1 MKQKQTLILLLLM
14 FAMTAWAQDAVYLLG
29 TDGKTDAN
37 HASATLTKNDKGA
50 FVGEVIFEEK
60 RFCIATKLL
69 ESDDWKTI
77 KKYWYGAMMDDPLG
91 NGIMINQSK
100 TIWGEKEYID
110 EGMAENSIK
119 SGFEL
124 MEGTTSGGG
133 GGIDFSKPLWVKVT
147 FEDTNIGQITVYKSK
162 TDDPD
167 YDSGEV
173 PGGDEDDGT
182 TPAQDIDLS
191 TGVHFTITL
200 PEAGSLKQRLEN
212 EIAQT
217 DYDLVDFLTLKGKFG
232 AKDLAYLKEQ
242 KGLVSQ
248 LRYLDLTDVEL
259 VYDDDEV
266 YYTTVTDDGGDLP
279 VGIVNYYY
287 YYYTLSAENKD
298 EAGGGGQFDGTS
310 TTTITYCRR
319 NDLSYAFS
327 DMEYLQQVKLP
338 KTLPGLGAGIFYQ
351 CAKLD
356 KVTFPAAATYIGDN
370 AFENTTGGYFPELR
384 RTLKGVDLPESVNSL
399 GANAMRGVGFRT
411 IDLSHIS
418 KLGDGCLKETNI
430 TEINLNPDVKT
441 IAASAFSGCDRIASV
456 TIPATLEEI
465 GDEAFKGCENLSSIT
480 FAGQVE
486 TIGKQAFDGCKKL
499 TAVSINA
506 KHIGESSFAY
516 CNLRSVEVADGAKSI
531 GKFAFNGNRTLTTV
545 TAPNTLEEIG
555 SHAFNGWMEFGV
567 GYYDTPYISNLPAE
581 NGVKY
586 IGSVAY
592 LYTGG
597 SKLEVKEGT
606 LGIADDFLKNH
617 EVEVDEYSGSTISG
631 WTAPTT
637 ITFPTT
643 LRVIGKQSF
652 LKNTNITTIEL
663 PASLEKIGYKA
674 FMDCSKLKGSITI
687 PASTEQLG
695 GYAFSETAITR
706 VYYNAVEAKM
716 IAPSSASET
725 SGHIF
730 PTSLT
735 RAIIGEG
742 VKVIPEELFANS
754 SNLSRVQMPSTV
766 ETIGSYAF
774 AGCTSLSHID
784 LPASLQ
790 QLGNYAFAQNGLTS
804 MAVYMAEPIALE
816 PQTFFESAQIALLQV
831 PNGSLTAYQGSSW
844 TAAFQKIEQFDGA
857 SDTEAIAESTT
868 VSVSQSVTET
878 TDLSGTV
885 VDGIYIT
892 LDTEGSGDGYNA
904 SEGCIVINSQTT
916 TEGITAASA
925 SGANDLTVKNQL
937 QGMMFEVPA
946 GQGIVTVDC
955 QTLGTRALF
964 VKAGTQEPKKVVL
977 ATRNTMDVDYNVA
990 EPTRIFIYAADDEV
1004 MPSRGMGHEQEPTAY
1019 ANTNSVKLYA
1029 ISVKPGEGTGISAI
1043 NSDKSIDG
1051 HDVYFD
1057 LSGRRVMAPQ
1067 KGVYVKNGRK
1077 VVVK

>member
-1 MKQKQTLILLLLM
+1 MNQKQTLILLLLM

-29 TDGKTDAN
+29 TDGKMDAN

-50 FVGEVIFEEK
+50 FVGEVTFQEK
-60 RFCIATKLL
+60 RFRIATKLV
-69 ESDDWKTI
+69 ENDSWDAI
-77 KKYWYGAMMDDPLG
+77 KNYWYGANKEDPYG
-91 NGIMINQSK
+91 GGIIINQAK
-100 TIWGEKEYID
+100 NIWGLKSFED
-110 EGMAENSIK
+110 EGIAEWFINE
-119 SGFEL
+119 GFEIL
-124 MEGTTSGGG
+124 EETTIGG
-133 GGIDFSKPLWVKVT
+133 GGIDFSQPLWVKVT
-147 FEDTNIGQITVYKSK
+147 FENTNIGQITVYKSK

-173 PGGDEDDGT
+173 PSGDEDDGT

-266 YYTTVTDDGGDLP
+266 YYTAVTDDGGDLP
-279 VGIVNYYY
+279 QGIVNYYY

-298 EAGGGGQFDGTS
+298 EAGGSGHFDGTS
-310 TTTITYCRR
+310 TTTKTYCRR
-319 NDLSYAFS
+319 NDLSFAFC

-370 AFENTTGGYFPELR
+370 AFENTTGGYFSELR
-384 RTLKGVDLPESVNSL
+384 RTLKGVDLPESVDSL

-411 IDLSHIS
+411 IDLSRIS
-418 KLGDGCLKETNI
+418 KLGEGCLKETNI

-441 IAASAFSGCDRIASV
+441 IAASAFSGCNRLESV
-456 TIPATLEEI
+456 TIPATIDRI
-465 GDEAFKGCENLSSIT
+465 GDGAFMDCENLSSIT

-486 TIGKQAFDGCKKL
+486 SIGKEAFARCKKL
-499 TAVSINA
+499 TKVSINA
-506 KHIGESSFAY
+506 KEIGEKAFAY
-516 CNLRSVEVADGAKSI
+516 CDLTGVEIADGAKKI
-531 GKFAFNGNRTLTTV
+531 GKLAFDRNRQLASV
-545 TAPNTLEEIG
+545 NVPNTLEEIG
-555 SHAFNGWMEFGV
+555 SHAFNGWGEYGV
-567 GYYDTPYISNLPAE
+567 GVYDTPFITNLPVE
-581 NGVKY
+581 DGVKY
-586 IGSVAY
+586 IANVAY
-592 LYTGG
+592 IYMGG
-597 SKLEVKEGT
+597 SDLKFKASTVGV
-606 LGIADDFLKNH
+606 ADAFLKNH
-617 EVEVDEYSGSTISG
+617 RCVIDDSENDWGHSSYFEG
-631 WTAPTT
+631 WTAPST
-637 ITFPTT
+637 IIMPST
-643 LRVIGKQSF
+643 LRILGNKCF
-652 LKNTNITTIEL
+652 ADAKITTIDL
-663 PASLEKIGYKA
+663 PEKLEKLGEGA
-674 FMDCSKLKGSITI
+674 LDCSDLKGSITI
-687 PASTEQLG
+687 PAGVTYFG
-695 GYAFSETAITR
+695 GAGGKITR
-706 VYYNAVEAKM
+706 VYYNAVNAEKH
-716 IAPSSASET
+716 
-725 SGHIF
+725 GDF

-742 VKVIPEELFANS
+742 VKVIPDGLFENC

-766 ETIGSYAF
+766 ETIGNYAF

-816 PQTFFESAQIALLQV
+816 SYTFFESAQIPLLQV
-831 PNGSLTAYQGSSW
+831 PNGSLAAYQGSSW
-844 TAAFQKIEQFDGA
+844 TAAFKKIEQFDGA

-1043 NSDKSIDG
+1043 NSDKLIDG

-1067 KGVYVKNGRK
+1067 KGVYVKNGKK

>member
-1 MKQKQTLILLLLM
+1 MK
-14 FAMTAWAQDAVYLLG
+14 
-29 TDGKTDAN
+29 
-37 HASATLTKNDKGA
+37 
-50 FVGEVIFEEK
+50 
-60 RFCIATKLL
+60 
-69 ESDDWKTI
+69 
-77 KKYWYGAMMDDPLG
+77 
-91 NGIMINQSK
+91 
-100 TIWGEKEYID
+100 
-110 EGMAENSIK
+110 
-119 SGFEL
+119 
-124 MEGTTSGGG
+124 
-133 GGIDFSKPLWVKVT
+133 
-147 FEDTNIGQITVYKSK
+147 
-162 TDDPD
+162 
-167 YDSGEV
+167 
-173 PGGDEDDGT
+173 
-182 TPAQDIDLS
+182 
-191 TGVHFTITL
+191 
-200 PEAGSLKQRLEN
+200 
-212 EIAQT
+212 
-217 DYDLVDFLTLKGKFG
+217 
-232 AKDLAYLKEQ
+232 
-242 KGLVSQ
+242 
-248 LRYLDLTDVEL
+248 
-259 VYDDDEV
+259 
-266 YYTTVTDDGGDLP
+266 
-279 VGIVNYYY
+279 
-287 YYYTLSAENKD
+287 
-298 EAGGGGQFDGTS
+298 
-310 TTTITYCRR
+310 
-319 NDLSYAFS
+319 
-327 DMEYLQQVKLP
+327 YLQQVKLP
-338 KTLPGLGAGIFYQ
+338 VALPGLGAGIFYR
-351 CAKLD
+351 CEKLD

-370 AFENTTGGYFPELR
+370 AFENTTEGYFSELR
-384 RTLKGVDLPESVNSL
+384 RTLKGVDLPQSIDSL
-399 GANAMRGVGFRT
+399 GVNAMRGVGFRT
-411 IDLSHIS
+411 IDLSNIS
-418 KLGDGCLKETNI
+418 KLGEGCLKETNI
-430 TEINLNPDVKT
+430 TEVALNSSVTKIP
-441 IAASAFSGCDRIASV
+441 AQAFSGCNRIASV

-465 GDEAFKGCENLSSIT
+465 GDEAFKGCEKLANIT
-480 FAGQVE
+480 FTGQVE

-652 LKNTNITTIEL
+652 LKNTNLTTIEL
-663 PASLEKIGYKA
+663 PA
-674 FMDCSKLKGSITI
+674 
-687 PASTEQLG
+687 EQLG

-716 IAPSSASET
+716 TAPSSASET

-742 VKVIPEELFANS
+742 VKVIPDGLFENC

-766 ETIGSYAF
+766 ETIGNYAF
-774 AGCTSLSHID
+774 AGCTSLSHVD

-816 PQTFFESAQIALLQV
+816 PYTFFESAQIPLLQV
-831 PNGSLTAYQGSSW
+831 PNGSLAAYQ
-844 TAAFQKIEQFDGA
+844 A
-857 SDTEAIAESTT
+857 

-925 SGANDLTVKNQL
+925 SDANDLTVKNQL

-1043 NSDKSIDG
+1043 NSDKLIDG

-1057 LSGRRVMAPQ
+1057 LSGRRVMTPQ
-1067 KGVYVKNGRK
+1067 KGVYVKNGKK

>member
-29 TDGKTDAN
+29 TDGKMDAN

-60 RFCIATKLL
+60 HFCIATKLL
-69 ESDDWKTI
+69 ESDDWNTI
-77 KKYWYGAMMDDPLG
+77 KKYWYGAMKEDPLG

-100 TIWGEKEYID
+100 TIYGEKEYID
-110 EGMAENSIK
+110 EGMAENFIK

-147 FEDTNIGQITVYKSK
+147 FEDTNRGQITVYKSK

-232 AKDLAYLKEQ
+232 AKDLAYLKKQE
-242 KGLVSQ
+242 GLVSQ

-266 YYTTVTDDGGDLP
+266 YYTAVTDDGGDLP

-298 EAGGGGQFDGTS
+298 EAGGSGHFDGTS
-310 TTTITYCRR
+310 TSTVTYCRR

-327 DMEYLQQVKLP
+327 DMKYLQQVKLP
-338 KTLPGLGAGIFYQ
+338 VALPGLGAGIFYR
-351 CAKLD
+351 CEKLD

-370 AFENTTGGYFPELR
+370 AFENTTGGYFSELR
-384 RTLKGVDLPESVNSL
+384 RTLKGVDLPESVDSL

-418 KLGDGCLKETNI
+418 KLGEGCLKETNI
-430 TEINLNPDVKT
+430 TEVALNSSVTKIP
-441 IAASAFSGCDRIASV
+441 AQAFSGCNRIASV

-465 GDEAFKGCENLSSIT
+465 GDEAFKGCEKLANIT
-480 FAGQVE
+480 FTGQVE

-555 SHAFNGWMEFGV
+555 SHAFNGWGEFSVGV
-567 GYYDTPYISNLPAE
+567 YDTPFITNLPIE
-581 NGVKY
+581 DGVKY
-586 IGSVAY
+586 IANVAY
-592 LYTGG
+592 IYMGG
-597 SKLEVKEGT
+597 SDLKFKASTVGV
-606 LGIADDFLKNH
+606 ADAFLKNH
-617 EVEVDEYSGSTISG
+617 RCVIDDSENDWGYSSYFDG
-631 WTAPTT
+631 WTAPST
-637 ITFPTT
+637 ISMPST
-643 LRVIGKQSF
+643 LRILGNKCF
-652 LKNTNITTIEL
+652 ADAKITTIDL
-663 PASLEKIGYKA
+663 PEKLEKLGDDA
-674 FMDCSKLKGSITI
+674 LACSDLKGSITI
-687 PASTEQLG
+687 PAGVTYFG
-695 GYAFSETAITR
+695 GVGGKITR
-706 VYYNAVEAKM
+706 VYYNAVNAEKH
-716 IAPSSASET
+716 
-725 SGHIF
+725 GDL

-742 VKVIPEELFANS
+742 VKVIPDALFANC

-816 PQTFFESAQIALLQV
+816 PYTFFESAQIPLLQV
-831 PNGSLTAYQGSSW
+831 PNGSLAAYQGSPW

-990 EPTRIFIYAADDEV
+990 EPTRIFIYAADDDV

-1043 NSDKSIDG
+1043 NSDKALDDS
-1051 HDVYFD
+1051 DVYFD
-1057 LSGRRVMAPQ
+1057 LSGRRVMTPQ
-1067 KGVYVKNGRK
+1067 KGVYVKNGKK